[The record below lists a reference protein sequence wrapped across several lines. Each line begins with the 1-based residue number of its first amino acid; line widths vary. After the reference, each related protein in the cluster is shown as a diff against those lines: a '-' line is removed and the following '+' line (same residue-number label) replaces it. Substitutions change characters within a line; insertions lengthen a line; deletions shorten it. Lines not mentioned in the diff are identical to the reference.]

1 MAWRIPTCQ
10 IQFFCDF
17 DSGWKKLS
25 GPWPNFLLIIFMP
38 DQAQKTR
45 PVGPTGPGSGG
56 DGPLSPKVEKPNT
69 EELLKRMRKVDP
81 DQAKR
86 YRQRTGQ

>member
-1 MAWRIPTCQ
+1 
-10 IQFFCDF
+10 
-17 DSGWKKLS
+17 
-25 GPWPNFLLIIFMP
+25 MP
-38 DQAQKTR
+38 DQAQKNR
-45 PVGPTGPGSGG
+45 PITPGHGGGGEGPSA
-56 DGPLSPKVEKPNT
+56 PKVDKPNT

>member
-1 MAWRIPTCQ
+1 MMREETRIG
-10 IQFFCDF
+10 IYNAN
-17 DSGWKKLS
+17 SKNKSSL
-25 GPWPNFLLIIFMP
+25 MP

-45 PVGPTGPGSGG
+45 PIAPGPSGGG
-56 DGPLSPKVEKPNT
+56 DGPSAPKVDKPNT

-81 DQAKR
+81 DQARR

>member
-1 MAWRIPTCQ
+1 M
-10 IQFFCDF
+10 
-17 DSGWKKLS
+17 KLQRS
-25 GPWPNFLLIIFMP
+25 NIMP

-45 PVGPTGPGSGG
+45 PVGPGPSGGG
-56 DGPLSPKVEKPNT
+56 DGPISPKVEKPNT

>member
-1 MAWRIPTCQ
+1 
-10 IQFFCDF
+10 
-17 DSGWKKLS
+17 
-25 GPWPNFLLIIFMP
+25 MP

-45 PVGPTGPGSGG
+45 PVTPGPSGGGG
-56 DGPLSPKVEKPNT
+56 DGPSAPKVDKPNV
-69 EELLKRMRKVDP
+69 EELLKRMKKVDP